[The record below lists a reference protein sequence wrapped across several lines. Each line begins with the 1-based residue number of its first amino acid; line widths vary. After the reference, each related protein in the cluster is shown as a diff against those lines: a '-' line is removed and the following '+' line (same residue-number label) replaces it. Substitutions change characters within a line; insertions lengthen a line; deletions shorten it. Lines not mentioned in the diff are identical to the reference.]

1 MSVVFL
7 FLFLGFSVWLVA
19 RDCARRKLVSA
30 AVWIPT
36 ILLMILGSRPV
47 SLWASGGRVVVN
59 EMGNDVS
66 GSPLD
71 MLFFVVVLAASLAV
85 ASSRGFNWSKL
96 FRSNTVIVLFYLYF
110 LVSCLW
116 SSDPGGSIKRIV
128 KDFGLLFVVG
138 LIYSEKDPLASI
150 RAIYYRSAAL
160 LIPLSVVLVKYFPWF
175 SRSYSLAGVPTV
187 TGVTTQKNSL
197 GEIVLLLTVVLVWDA
212 LEMMRDGTRIRWKRL
227 PWDRALLVVFGI
239 WLLRESDSKTAMLC
253 VIVGTFLIVRSGKLM
268 SRTANRLVL
277 ISGLSLPYM
286 LFFSQQF
293 SSVIAPVVE
302 ALGRN
307 MTFTGRTDIWTHIN
321 LHTVN
326 PLIGAGYWNFWGGP
340 GGFAISQAMHTPIP
354 NAHCGY
360 IDIYID
366 GGIIG
371 LGLLFTIL
379 IVNGNRIIGHI
390 FRDGDE
396 DRFLRVRLAILII
409 AMIYNLSESTFARM
423 MPMWFSTVLM
433 MVEFQRPKAQ
443 RAEVPSK
450 VKVTNRFAEWGSEVE
465 VHSPIVCI

>member
-7 FLFLGFSVWLVA
+7 FLFLAFSVWLVA
-19 RDCARRKLVSA
+19 RDCTRRKAVSGA
-30 AVWIPT
+30 MWIPT

-71 MLFFVVVLAASLAV
+71 MLFFVLVLAASLAV
-85 ASSRGFNWSKL
+85 ASSRRFNWSKL
-96 FRSNTVIVLFYLYF
+96 FGSNAVIVLFYLYF
-110 LVSCLW
+110 FASTLW
-116 SSDPGGSIKRIV
+116 SSDPTGSIKRIV

-138 LIYSEKDPLASI
+138 LIYSEKDPLLSI
-150 RAIYYRSAAL
+150 RAIYYRCAAV
-160 LIPLSVVLVKYFPWF
+160 LIPLSVVLVKYFPWY
-175 SRSYSLAGVPTV
+175 SRSFSVAGVPTV

-197 GEIVLLLTVVLVWDA
+197 GEIVLLLTIIVVWDA
-212 LEMMRDGTRIRWKRL
+212 LEMMREGTQIHWKRM
-227 PWDRALLVVFGI
+227 PWDRVLLVLFGV

-253 VIVGTFLIVRSGKLM
+253 VMVGSFLIVRSGKLM
-268 SRTANRLVL
+268 SRTANRLAL
-277 ISGLSLPYM
+277 FSGLSLPYM

-307 MTFTGRTDIWTHIN
+307 MTFTGRTDIWSRVTI
-321 LHTVN
+321 HTVN

-360 IDIYID
+360 LDIYID
-366 GGIIG
+366 GGMIG
-371 LGLLFTIL
+371 LGLLFTII

-396 DRFLRVRLAILII
+396 DRFLRGRLAILVV
-409 AMIYNLSESTFARM
+409 AMI
-423 MPMWFSTVLM
+423 
-433 MVEFQRPKAQ
+433 
-443 RAEVPSK
+443 
-450 VKVTNRFAEWGSEVE
+450 
-465 VHSPIVCI
+465 